1 MSQALQA
8 LYEQMNFDAVSKLYH
23 SDRIVLPFPDEIES
37 WAASLSAEICTASQ
51 PSYESNS
58 RYYVLLEFIKRG
70 AKKGYVVLAI
80 PVTVDVPDDAHSQRI
95 YLQPNVSESIALNAE
110 YYLGEHNQTTPEIVL
125 NDSAVSQEHLS
136 HSICVGTAQT
146 WFAVARQ
153 FLYKSCEVESLQALL
168 HKVQTQLKD
177 QEIRPQLSLVQKPS
191 NGAKTQLLALYEGL
205 LADGP
210 TAYDNTALPRLLS
223 VYAGDP
229 IAVDCDTEDMYE
241 RYLRTAAH
249 QYDPNMP
256 YLLGHMDTKTASDP
270 SGTLASNRELH
281 PLDNTQRHASLAA
294 AHLDKTYALDKN
306 HGRVLAVNGPPG
318 SGKTS
323 MLKAVVAHYVVKA
336 ALLKEPCPIIVASG
350 ATNQSVKNVTS
361 AFPDVVQ
368 DDDAQHLLLYQRWIP
383 HCPTYGSFYASA
395 TAIDALSEHER
406 SITPILVAA
415 DLEQPYNFG
424 WQGVGAELNELQD
437 NKKLQEYYL
446 RKAQLFFQQ
455 QGQPDPSDV
464 AQVVEALHAMLCA
477 TYSAMASAVHT
488 AKQQLFKPGAKPDAN
503 LDAVFPISSA
513 DNHLPSFLQ
522 IRKDLLEL
530 YAHNSSAIYER
541 LCRERIRDEAIQPAD
556 YRHVLRRSALN
567 LLIEQCVDL
576 EYRTQLFHL
585 AARYWEGQFI
595 LDQATTLHFSRTEDN
610 VLAGLRRICM
620 ITPVIISTVN
630 RLPSLLKVSSYP
642 TGAVQRSF
650 AYGGIDL
657 LITDESGQA
666 TIMGALPLAGLT
678 QRLMSVGD
686 VLQLAPVLDTQSEV
700 SVFDEYLIWLR
711 QGYSLAQVTGI
722 FSRQLSVSKSSF
734 LHVVQ
739 AASSLNYQGP
749 GYMLRGHYRCYQNII
764 EYCNQLVYD
773 NKLFYIGHLNKD
785 LKDSGLPAMAY
796 VESTGESTKGDN
808 NASKIN
814 RTEAQMIAELVL
826 ENYHA
831 WQQLLGKE
839 NHQPPLQDM
848 LAIIMPFNQ
857 QKDVML
863 ETLLAENKA
872 QGQPIPEEDIHNTII
887 NTIHALQ
894 GAEKDIVIY
903 SGVQTGEDG
912 DKLFFE
918 EQPYLLNVAISR
930 AKKSFIAF
938 LSPNLYRLNDQ
949 KMISDPEFKTSNS
962 VHYLGWYM
970 ANFGV
975 RLLPNYL
982 FIVEA
987 PGKLKTLRTILK
999 SDYIVHA
1006 TSGAVTETTLGNA
1019 SQENATRQLRQ
1030 LPQLAA
1036 NGERT
1041 IEVMLSE
1048 GRRVKK
1054 IYLATDDDNVGEAIA
1069 WHLLQV
1075 VEQRA
1080 PELVEKIERVA
1091 LRAIT
1096 PDAVAEALEQARP
1109 IDKAK
1114 VSAQL
1119 VQELMDRWLA
1129 QSMMQLLASQ
1139 QSADYPQNTGMGRVK
1154 AVILDLIARH
1164 EAGIKQQQQNT
1175 LQVKLTVNGREING
1189 KINRVPQR
1197 YMDRVKNTIE
1207 AKGTP
1212 IIGDGKKYTFIG
1224 MRSSE
1229 LTAEPFNRSTL
1240 DVISLAWQRHKILPD
1255 ATMRIL
1261 QRLYEG
1267 DV

>member
-1 MSQALQA
+1 MSQALQV
-8 LYEQMNFDAVSKLYH
+8 LYEQMNFDAVNKLYY
-23 SDRIVLPFPDEIES
+23 SERTLLPFPEDMEA
-37 WAASLSAEICTASQ
+37 WPAALSAEIRTASQ
-51 PSYESNS
+51 PAYSSQSN
-58 RYYVLLEFIKRG
+58 YYVLLEFVKRG
-70 AKKGYVVLAI
+70 SKNGYVVLAI
-80 PVTVDVPDDAHSQRI
+80 PVIVDVPDQSDSGCV
-95 YLQPNVSESIALNAE
+95 YLQPNVAESIALNAE
-110 YYLGEHNQTTPEIVL
+110 YYLGEHNQTIPQLVL
-125 NDSAVSQEHLS
+125 NDSAVLQESFS
-136 HSICVGTAQT
+136 HSLCAGTAET
-146 WFAVARQ
+146 WFTSACQ
-153 FLYKSCEVESLQALL
+153 FLYKSCQVESLQALL
-168 HKVQTQLKD
+168 QTVQEQLKD
-177 QEIRPQLSLVQKPS
+177 QEVRPQLSLVSKPDS
-191 NGAKTQLLALYEGL
+191 GAKNQLLSLYEGL

-210 TAYDNTALPRLLS
+210 TAYSDTVLPRLLS
-223 VYAGDP
+223 VYAGEP

-241 RYLRTAAH
+241 RYLHTAAH

-256 YLLGHMDTKTASDP
+256 YLLGHMDTKKASDP

-306 HGRVLAVNGPPG
+306 YGRVLAVNGPPG

-368 DDDAQHLLLYQRWIP
+368 DDDAQYLLQYQRWIP

-395 TAIDALSEHER
+395 TAIDDLSEHER
-406 SITPILVAA
+406 SMTPILVAA
-415 DLEQPYNFG
+415 GLEQPYNFG
-424 WQGVGAELNELQD
+424 WLGVGESLNELQ
-437 NKKLQEYYL
+437 NNQKLQEYYVN
-446 RKAQLFFQQ
+446 KAGVFFQQ
-455 QGQPDPSDV
+455 QGRPVPADV
-464 AQVVEALHAMLCA
+464 EQVVEALHVMLCR
-477 TYSAMASAVHT
+477 TYSAMTHAIEVAQ
-488 AKQQLFKPGAKPDAN
+488 QQLSSPNAN
-503 LDAVFPISSA
+503 LDMVFPVTAPDEHLSA
-513 DNHLPSFLQ
+513 LLT
-522 IRKDLLEL
+522 IREDLFDL
-530 YAHNSSAIYER
+530 YKHNTLKTYEK
-541 LCRERIRDEAIQPAD
+541 LCRERIRDEAIEPAD
-556 YRHVLRRSALN
+556 YVRVLRESALN

-595 LDQATTLHFSRTEDN
+595 LDQATSLHFSRTEDN

-620 ITPVIISTVN
+620 ITPVIISTIN
-630 RLPSLLKVSSYP
+630 RLPSLLKVNSYP
-642 TGAVQRSF
+642 TGAMQRSF

-678 QRLMSVGD
+678 QRLISVGD
-686 VLQLAPVLDTQSEV
+686 VLQLAPVLDTKSEV

-711 QGYSLAQVTGI
+711 HKYSLAQVTGI

-773 NKLFYIGHLNKD
+773 NKLFYIEHLNKD

-831 WQQLLGKE
+831 WQQLLGDKG
-839 NHQPPLQDM
+839 HKPPLQDM

-857 QKDVML
+857 QKHVML
-863 ETLLAENKA
+863 DALLAENKA

-949 KMISDPEFKTSNS
+949 KMINDPEFKTSNS

-1006 TSGAVTETTLGNA
+1006 TSGAVTETALGDA
-1019 SQENATRQLRQ
+1019 SLVNATSQLRE

-1075 VEQRA
+1075 AKQRA

-1119 VQELMDRWLA
+1119 AQEIMDRWLA

-1139 QSADYPQNTGMGRVK
+1139 QSADYAKNTGMGRVK

-1175 LQVKLTVNGREING
+1175 LQVKVTVNGRQING
-1189 KINRVPQR
+1189 QINNVSED
-1197 YMDRVKNTIE
+1197 YMERMK
-1207 AKGTP
+1207 AKGAP
-1212 IIGDGKKYTFIG
+1212 VNSEGKKYTFIG